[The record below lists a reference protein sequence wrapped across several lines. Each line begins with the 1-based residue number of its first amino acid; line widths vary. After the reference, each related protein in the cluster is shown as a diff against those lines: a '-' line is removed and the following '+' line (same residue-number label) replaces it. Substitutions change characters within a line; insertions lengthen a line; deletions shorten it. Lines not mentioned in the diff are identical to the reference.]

1 MFFSRV
7 FQFIV
12 HRSAFIV
19 CFGGFMARYVGQ
31 RVKRTEDPRL
41 IQGLAHYVD
50 DIRLPDTLHVAFV
63 RSIYAHARVNGV
75 DASEALKA
83 PGVVAVYTGKE
94 TAGIGPVPCAG
105 ALPDLKVPDHRVL
118 ATDKVY
124 FVGHPIAAIVATNAY
139 AARDAAELVL
149 VDYEDL
155 PAVVDAEA
163 AAAGGTVIHES
174 FGDNIAYKLT
184 AGEGDI
190 EAALNGADK
199 VIKQRITNQRLAPVA
214 MEPRGV
220 LARYFPGEQ
229 ELTVWSSTQIP
240 HLLRTQL
247 ALMIG
252 IPENKL
258 RVITPEVGGGFGS
271 KLNVYAEEALLGW
284 ISMQLGRPAK
294 WIETRRENMAA
305 TIHGRGQVGDIEIG
319 FRNDGTITGLRYN
332 VFADLG
338 AYHQLL
344 TPAIP
349 TLTGLM
355 LSGCYKIPA
364 IQINVTGVFTN
375 KMATDAYR
383 GAGRPEATYVVER
396 ALDLVADELDIDPVE
411 VRRRNFPA
419 PEEFPFKTATGLF
432 YDSGN
437 YEGALDKALKNADY
451 ERLRAEQKSARD
463 EGRIVGIGVSTYVE
477 ICALGPSQAM
487 PAGGWES
494 ATVRIEPTGKVTVLT
509 GASPHGQGQET
520 SFAQLTADE
529 LGVDLNDVTVIHGD
543 TSIVQ
548 YGIGT
553 FGSRA
558 TAVGGTAVYVAI
570 EKLREKARLIAA
582 HMLGTDAANI
592 AFDEGMFSL
601 KEAKKVATAAG
612 GDTASSGDADE
623 VPEAVLPAGQDPA
636 GALPEPEPGR
646 KSVTIQ
652 DVALAAH
659 LGRELPPDTEPG
671 LSATYFF
678 EPKNFTFPFGTHI
691 CVVEID
697 RDTGEV
703 KITRYVAVDD
713 CGRVINPMLV
723 DGQVQG
729 GIVQSIGQALYEEVV
744 YDEQGQLVTGTLM
757 DYAVPRAK
765 MIPWFELDRTETPTD
780 VNPMGVK
787 GVGEA
792 GTIGATPAIV
802 NAVVDALSPFGV
814 RHIDMPVRPEAVWR
828 IINRGQ

>member
-1 MFFSRV
+1 
-7 FQFIV
+7 
-12 HRSAFIV
+12 
-19 CFGGFMARYVGQ
+19 MANKYVGQ

-50 DIRLPDTLHVAFV
+50 DIKLPDTLYVAFL
-63 RSIYAHARVNGV
+63 RSMYAHARITSI
-75 DASEALKA
+75 DTTEAAAA
-83 PGVVAVYTGKE
+83 PGVVAVYTGSEVAQK
-94 TAGIGPVPCAG
+94 IGPVPCASI
-105 ALPDLKVPDHRVL
+105 LPGLKVPDYRVL
-118 ATDKVY
+118 ATDHVV
-124 FVGHPIAAIVATNAY
+124 FVGQPIAVVVASDRY
-139 AARDAAELVL
+139 AARDAIDLIM
-149 VDYEDL
+149 VDYEEL
-155 PAVVDAEA
+155 PVAVDVEEA
-163 AAAGGTVIHES
+163 AKGGPLVYEEY
-174 FGDNIAYKLT
+174 GDNIAYKLT

-190 EAALNGADK
+190 DAALASADK
-199 VIKQRITNQRLAPVA
+199 IIKQRIVHQRLAPIA
-214 MEPRGV
+214 MEGRGV

-229 ELTVWSSTQIP
+229 ELTIWSSTQIP

-252 IPENKL
+252 IAENKL

-284 ISMQLGRPAK
+284 ISMQLNKPVK
-294 WIETRRENMAA
+294 WIETRRENMQA
-305 TIHGRGQVGDIEIG
+305 TIHGRGQVGYVEIG
-319 FRNDGTITGLRYN
+319 CKTDGTITGLRYN

-383 GAGRPEATYVVER
+383 GAGRPEASYVVER
-396 ALDLVADELDIDPVE
+396 AVDLVAAELGMDVVE
-411 VRRRNFPA
+411 VRRKNFPT

-437 YEGALDKALKNADY
+437 YQAALDKALEMSDY
-451 ERLRAEQKSARD
+451 QNLREEQRKAREQGRL
-463 EGRIVGIGVSTYVE
+463 IGIGVSTYVE

-494 ATVRIEPTGKVTVLT
+494 ATVRIEPTGKVTILT

-520 SFAQLTADE
+520 SFAQLAADE
-529 LGVDLNDVTVIHGD
+529 LGVDLHDVTVIHGD

-558 TAVGGTAVYVAI
+558 TAVGGTAVFMAI
-570 EKLREKARLIAA
+570 EKLKEKASKIAA
-582 HMLGTDAANI
+582 HMLQAEATSVQFQEGRYRKAA
-592 AFDEGMFSL
+592 
-601 KEAKKVATAAG
+601 AKAA
-612 GDTASSGDADE
+612 AADE
-623 VPEAVLPAGQDPA
+623 VPEPMLPAGQAPA
-636 GALPEPEPGR
+636 AALPEPDTDG
-646 KSVTIQ
+646 KGLSLQ
-652 DVALAAH
+652 DIALAAH
-659 LGRELPPDTEPG
+659 LARQLPPGMEPG
-671 LSATYFF
+671 LSATHFF
-678 EPKNFTFPFGTHI
+678 EPANFTFPFGTHI
-691 CVVEID
+691 AVVEVD
-697 RDTGEV
+697 RETGEV
-703 KITRYVAVDD
+703 KFLRYVAVDD
-713 CGRVINPMLV
+713 CGKVINPMLV
-723 DGQVQG
+723 DGQLHG
-729 GIVQSIGQALYEEVV
+729 GIVQSIGQALYEEAV

-757 DYAVPRAK
+757 DYAVPKAS
-765 MIPWFELDRTETPTD
+765 MVPWFELERTETPSP
-780 VNPMGVK
+780 VNPLGVK

-802 NAVVDALSPFGV
+802 GAVVDALAPFGV
-814 RHIDMPVRPEAVWR
+814 RHLDMPIRPEAVWR
-828 IINRGQ
+828 IINSQS

>member
-1 MFFSRV
+1 
-7 FQFIV
+7 
-12 HRSAFIV
+12 
-19 CFGGFMARYVGQ
+19 MANYVGQ
-31 RVKRTEDPRL
+31 RIKRTEDPRL
-41 IQGLAHYVD
+41 IKGLAHYVD
-50 DIRLPDTLHVAFV
+50 DIRLPDTLQVAFV
-63 RSIYAHARVNGV
+63 RSVYAHARISSI
-75 DASEALKA
+75 DTSEALKA
-83 PGVVAVYTGKE
+83 PGVVAIYTGKDI
-94 TAGIGPVPCAG
+94 ANKIGPVPCAS
-105 ALPDLKVPDHRVL
+105 ALPGLKVPDYRVL
-118 ATDKVY
+118 AQDKIY
-124 FVGHPIAAIVATNAY
+124 FVGQPIAAVVAEDAY
-139 AARDAAELVL
+139 AARDALDLVT

-155 PAVVDAEA
+155 PAVVDVEEA
-163 AAAGGTVIHES
+163 AKGGTIIHES

-190 EAALNGADK
+190 HAALAASDH
-199 VIKQRITNQRLAPVA
+199 VLKQRLVHQRLAPIA
-214 MEPRGV
+214 MEGRGV
-220 LARYFPGEQ
+220 LARYFPGEE

-258 RVITPEVGGGFGS
+258 RVITPEVGGAFGS

-284 ISMQLGRPAK
+284 ISMQLGKPVK
-294 WIETRRENMAA
+294 WIEGRRENIQS
-305 TIHGRGQVGDIEIG
+305 TIHGRGQVGYVEIG
-319 FRNDGTITGLRYN
+319 CKNDGTITGLRYN

-355 LSGCYKIPA
+355 LSGAYRIPA
-364 IQINVTGVFTN
+364 IQINVTGCFTN

-396 ALDLVADELDIDPVE
+396 AMDLVAAELGMDPAE
-411 VRRRNFPA
+411 VRRKNFPA
-419 PEEFPFKTATGLF
+419 ANEFPFHTATGLD

-437 YEGALDKALKNADY
+437 YEAALNKAQEIIDY
-451 ERLRAEQKSARD
+451 PALRAEQKRARE
-463 EGRIVGIGVSTYVE
+463 EGRLLGIGISTYVE

-520 SFAQLTADE
+520 SFAQIAADE

-543 TSIVQ
+543 TGVVQ

-558 TAVGGTAVYVAI
+558 TAVGGTAVLVAI
-570 EKLREKARLIAA
+570 QKLKEKANKIAA
-582 HMLGTDAANI
+582 HLLKADASRISFAGGRYSCAPI
-592 AFDEGMFSL
+592 A
-601 KEAKKVATAAG
+601 VAAG
-612 GDTASSGDADE
+612 ASEPVMPVG
-623 VPEAVLPAGQDPA
+623 EAPA
-636 GALPEPEPGR
+636 GALPEADTDG
-646 KSVTIQ
+646 KSSLTIQ

-659 LGRELPPDTEPG
+659 IAKDLPPDTEPG

-691 CVVEID
+691 VVVEID
-697 RDTGEV
+697 RETGD
-703 KITRYVAVDD
+703 INFLRYVAVDD
-713 CGRVINPMLV
+713 CGKVINPLLV
-723 DGQVQG
+723 DGQIQG

-744 YDEQGQLVTGTLM
+744 YDEQGQLITGSLM
-757 DYAVPRAK
+757 DYALPRA
-765 MIPWFELDRTETPTD
+765 MHVPWLELDRTETPSP
-780 VNPMGVK
+780 VNPLGVK

-802 NAVVDALSPFGV
+802 GAIVDALSPFGV
-814 RHIDMPVRPEAVWR
+814 KHLDMPVKPEAVWR
-828 IINRGQ
+828 IINA

>member
-1 MFFSRV
+1 MSPK
-7 FQFIV
+7 
-12 HRSAFIV
+12 
-19 CFGGFMARYVGQ
+19 YVGQ

-41 IQGLAHYVD
+41 IKGLAHYVD
-50 DIRLPDTLHVAFV
+50 DIRLPDMLHVAFV
-63 RSIYAHARVNGV
+63 RSVYPHAKINSI
-75 DASEALKA
+75 DASEALRL
-83 PGVVAVYTGKE
+83 PGVVAVYTGKDV
-94 TAGIGPVPCAG
+94 AGIGPVPCAS
-105 ALPDLKVPDHRVL
+105 ALPDLKVPDYRVL
-118 ATDKVY
+118 AQNKVY
-124 FVGHPIAAIVATNAY
+124 FVGQPIAAIVATDRY
-139 AARDAAELVL
+139 IARDAVDLVM

-155 PAVVDAEA
+155 PAVVDVEEA
-163 AAAGGTVIHES
+163 AKGGTIIYEN
-174 FGDNIAYKLT
+174 FADNIAYKLT

-190 EAALNGADK
+190 EAALASADR
-199 VIKQRITNQRLAPVA
+199 VIKQRIVHQRLAPIA

-220 LARYFPGEQ
+220 LARYFPGEAD
-229 ELTVWSSTQIP
+229 LTVWSSTQIP

-284 ISMQLGRPAK
+284 IAMQLNKPVK
-294 WIETRRENMAA
+294 WIEGRRENIQA
-305 TIHGRGQVGDIEIG
+305 TIHGRGQIGYIEIG
-319 FRNDGTITGLRYN
+319 CRNDGTLTGLRYN

-355 LSGCYKIPA
+355 LSGAYKIPA
-364 IQINVTGVFTN
+364 IQINITACFTN

-396 ALDLVADELDIDPVE
+396 ALDLVAAELGIDAAD
-411 VRRRNFPA
+411 VRRKNFPA
-419 PEEFPFKTATGLF
+419 ASEFPFHTATGLE
-432 YDSGN
+432 YDSG
-437 YEGALDKALKNADY
+437 DY
-451 ERLRAEQKSARD
+451 EAALNKAQSIINYQQLREEQRRARAAGRLM
-463 EGRIVGIGVSTYVE
+463 GIGVSTYVE

-520 SFAQLTADE
+520 SFAQIAADE

-543 TSIVQ
+543 TAVVQ

-558 TAVGGTAVYVAI
+558 TAVGGTAVLVALQ
-570 EKLREKARLIAA
+570 KLKEKANKIAA
-582 HMLGTDAANI
+582 HMLQCDSSQISFERGQFSREAAK
-592 AFDEGMFSL
+592 A
-601 KEAKKVATAAG
+601 ATAG
-612 GDTASSGDADE
+612 ESTPV
-623 VPEAVLPAGQDPA
+623 VPVGEAPA
-636 GALPEPEPGR
+636 GALPEPETNGR
-646 KSVTIQ
+646 SHVTIQ
-652 DVALAAH
+652 DIALAAH
-659 LGRELPPDTEPG
+659 LARELPPDTEPG

-691 CVVEID
+691 AVVEID
-697 RDTGEV
+697 RETGDV
-703 KITRYVAVDD
+703 KFLRYVAVDD
-713 CGRVINPMLV
+713 CGKVINPMLV
-723 DGQVQG
+723 DGQLHG
-729 GIVQSIGQALYEEVV
+729 GIVQSIGQAMFEEVV
-744 YDEQGQLVTGTLM
+744 YDEQGQLVTGSLM
-757 DYAVPRAK
+757 DYAVPKASQ
-765 MIPWFELDRTETPTD
+765 IPWMELDRTETPSP
-780 VNPMGVK
+780 VNPLGVK

-802 NAVVDALSPFGV
+802 GAIVDALAPLGV
-814 RHIDMPVRPEAVWR
+814 RHLDMPVKPETIWKL
-828 IINRGQ
+828 IRG